1 MIRSKMTRKII
12 AAIGSLMIFSS
23 CSLLPTKIEPAT
35 NTTKAETTAAQS
47 STGDTKPVEPGTSTD
62 GTTGESTTTAAGTT
76 TAATTAPGTTSAT
89 STTPTTTSGDPK
101 KAMAE
106 ELMAGMTPEEKVKQM
121 LIAHYAEG
129 MENSPVPWGG
139 VLFFSAAFEDR
150 SESSVRTLMT
160 DLQQNSK
167 YTLIT
172 AVDEEGGTVLRV
184 SRFGQYGADPFKS
197 PSEILNASGLDGVYD
212 DAVAKS
218 QFLRN
223 LGINFNFAPVADVS
237 QDPDSFIYERAS
249 QLDSE
254 GTAEYVKSVIKG
266 MNSVGVGS
274 SLKHFPGYG
283 DNIDTHTDIGTDD
296 HSLEYIQERLLPFKA
311 GISAGADSVMVSHLI
326 INAIDPDYPSSIS
339 RKVHDVLRKELGFEG
354 VIMTDDLEMQGI
366 VQFSENPEVA
376 AVLAGNDMLITPD
389 PEKMAASILA
399 AVSDGTIPQKT
410 IDDAVMRI
418 LTMKLTA
425 GLIR

>member
-1 MIRSKMTRKII
+1 MIKNNKMIRRII
-12 AAIGSLMIFSS
+12 ATMGGLMIFSS
-23 CSLLPTKIEPAT
+23 CSLLPGKIEPAT
-35 NTTKAETTAAQS
+35 NTSKGDTTAAQS
-47 STGDTKPVEPGTSTD
+47 TTGDTKSGESSTD
-62 GTTGESTTTAAGTT
+62 SNSTAGDSTTTTAGTT
-76 TAATTAPGTTSAT
+76 TPATTASTTAAT
-89 STTPTTTSGDPK
+89 TTPTTTSGDPK
-101 KAMAE
+101 NAMAE
-106 ELMAGMTPEEKVKQM
+106 ELMAGMTLEEKVDQM
-121 LIAHYAEG
+121 LIAHYSEG
-129 MENSPVPWGG
+129 MENSHVPWGG
-139 VLFFSAAFEDR
+139 VLFFSSAFEDR

-160 DLQQNSK
+160 DLQKNSK

-184 SRFGQYGADPFKS
+184 SRFQQYGADPFKS

-212 DAVAKS
+212 DAVTKS

-223 LGINFNFAPVADVS
+223 LGINFNLAPVADVS
-237 QDPDSFIYERAS
+237 QDSESFIYERAS
-249 QLDSE
+249 QLDSK
-254 GTAEYVKSVIKG
+254 GTADYVKNVIKG

-283 DNIDTHTDIGTDD
+283 DNVDTHTDIGTDNN
-296 HSLEYIQERLLPFKA
+296 SLDYIEERLLPFKA
-311 GISAGADSVMVSHLI
+311 GIAAGADSVMVSHLI
-326 INAIDPDYPSSIS
+326 VNAIDPDYPSSIS
-339 RKVHDVLRKELGFEG
+339 KKVHDVLRNELGFDG
-354 VIMTDDLEMQGI
+354 VIMTDDLEMKGI
-366 VQFSENPEVA
+366 VQFSQNPEVA

-399 AVSDGTIPQKT
+399 AVSDGTISKKA